1 MRHHTRRRL
10 TAAFAAAAASVV
22 LAGCGGG
29 GLGGDDDSSG
39 SGGNNNASGDDPCAA
54 LEGETV
60 TFVVPYNPGGGFD
73 TFVRLLQPHLED
85 QLDGVKINVEN
96 KPGGGGLIGA
106 NEVYQSNPDD
116 LTIGL
121 INYPGAVFAELTEQE
136 GATFDNTKWT
146 ILGRLGA
153 LPPLVYTGPDSEYTD
168 FESIQDSDK
177 PVKFGVGGVGSD
189 AYYVAV
195 ALSNVFDF
203 PNEIIGGYPGSS
215 EADAAL
221 LVGEVD
227 ASINSGGAGVQM
239 VEGSGANPI
248 VVISNEPNEDLPD
261 TPVIGDFADGDNE
274 EVLSALASM
283 YDLER
288 IVVGPPDM
296 DEGTTQCLS
305 DAIFAAASEPGYA
318 EDMEKAEYP
327 INPLNRDDT
336 VELADKVGEQVDALR
351 DVVQT
356 QG

>member
-1 MRHHTRRRL
+1 MRKSITHRRAVTGL
-10 TAAFAAAAASVV
+10 AAATASVL
-22 LAGCGGG
+22 LAACGGGG
-29 GLGGDDDSSG
+29 GLGEEKEPAAAG
-39 SGGNNNASGDDPCAA
+39 SEAADEPCAA
-54 LEGETV
+54 LAGETV

-73 TFVRLLQPHLED
+73 TFVRLLQPHLEE
-85 QLDGVKINVEN
+85 QLPDVTITVEN

-106 NEVYQSNPDD
+106 NEVFSSSPDD

-136 GATFDNTKWT
+136 GATFDNTEWT

-153 LPPLVYTGPDSEYTD
+153 LPPLVYTGPNSKYTD
-168 FESIQDSDK
+168 FESILDAKD

-227 ASINSGGAGVQM
+227 ASINSGAAGVQM
-239 VEGSGANPI
+239 VEGSQANPI
-248 VVISNEPNEDLPD
+248 VVISNEPNEDLSD
-261 TPVIGDFADGDNE
+261 TPVIGDFADSDNE
-274 EVLSALASM
+274 EVLGALASM

-288 IVVGPPDM
+288 VVVGPPGM
-296 DEGTTQCLS
+296 DEGTTTCLS

-318 EDMEKAEYP
+318 EEMEKAEYP
-327 INPLNRDDT
+327 VNPLARDET
-336 VELADKVGEQVDALR
+336 VELAEKVGESVDAVR
-351 DVVQT
+351 DVVKQN
-356 QG
+356 

>member
-1 MRHHTRRRL
+1 MRHLIRRRV
-10 TAAFAAAAASVV
+10 TAAFAAAAAGVV
-22 LAGCGGG
+22 LTACGGG
-29 GLGGDDDSSG
+29 GLGGDDEN
-39 SGGNNNASGDDPCAA
+39 SGGGDNAASGDEPCAA

-73 TFVRLLQPHLED
+73 TFVRLLQPYLEEELPD
-85 QLDGVKINVEN
+85 TTIVVEN

-106 NEVYQSNPDD
+106 NEVFQSSPDD
-116 LTIGL
+116 FTVGL

-136 GATFDNTKWT
+136 GATFDNTEWT
-146 ILGRLGA
+146 VLGRLGA

-168 FESIQDSDK
+168 FESIMDAGE

-195 ALSNVFDF
+195 ALSNVFEF
-203 PNEIIGGYPGSS
+203 PNEIIGGYPGSD

-227 ASINSGGAGVQM
+227 ASINSGGAGVQI

-248 VVISNEPNEDLPD
+248 VVISSEPNEDLPD
-261 TPVIGDFADGDNE
+261 TPIIGEFADGDSE
-274 EVLSALASM
+274 EVLSALAAM

-288 IVVGPPDM
+288 VVVGPPGM
-296 DEGTTQCLS
+296 DEGVTTCLS
-305 DAIFAAASEPGYA
+305 DAIFAAASESGYA
-318 EDMEKAEYP
+318 EEMEAAEYP
-327 INPLNRDDT
+327 VNPLSREDT
-336 VELADKVGEQVDALR
+336 VELAEQVGESVDALR